1 MIVRS
6 LNFISVVLI
15 IVSTFNFPQRGSGG
29 TRNNTVV
36 FSGNDSDGPG
46 KAAEFLIAQ
55 TKQKFLGKANK
66 KTSKKAKKAAAAAAA
81 AASAATETVKDE
93 EEKPAVNNSLTAGAE
108 VNGVGGKPS
117 KQQGAN
123 SVIPHSITE
132 TEDQIMVSTS
142 TAESEEEED
151 ERPLA
156 AAMSKKQSPSKTAG
170 AAAASPDS
178 LQSTAKSSTKN
189 SKLPATAASSL
200 RESETPK
207 EPPKKSP
214 QSAQNAALKGLSDS
228 LSRYFT
234 PGDKRTS
241 RTALAAAS
249 PVKLS
254 QAVGSPEK
262 IGSIKRKR
270 SSASAALVSSS
281 EDDIGR

>member
-1 MIVRS
+1 MCVATGFDSAYR
-6 LNFISVVLI
+6 LKFISVVLI

-81 AASAATETVKDE
+81 AASAATETVKNEEE
-93 EEKPAVNNSLTAGAE
+93 EEKPAVNNSLTSGAE

-123 SVIPHSITE
+123 SVKPHSITD

-156 AAMSKKQSPSKTAG
+156 AAMSKKQSPSKTA
-170 AAAASPDS
+170 A
-178 LQSTAKSSTKN
+178 
-189 SKLPATAASSL
+189 
-200 RESETPK
+200 
-207 EPPKKSP
+207 
-214 QSAQNAALKGLSDS
+214 
-228 LSRYFT
+228 
-234 PGDKRTS
+234 
-241 RTALAAAS
+241 
-249 PVKLS
+249 
-254 QAVGSPEK
+254 
-262 IGSIKRKR
+262 SIKYPT
-270 SSASAALVSSS
+270 
-281 EDDIGR
+281 

>member
-1 MIVRS
+1 M
-6 LNFISVVLI
+6 
-15 IVSTFNFPQRGSGG
+15 
-29 TRNNTVV
+29 V

-81 AASAATETVKDE
+81 AASAANETVKD

-123 SVIPHSITE
+123 SVKPHSITE

-156 AAMSKKQSPSKTAG
+156 AAMSKKLSPSKT
-170 AAAASPDS
+170 AAASPDS
-178 LQSTAKSSTKN
+178 LQPTAKSSTKN
-189 SKLPATAASSL
+189 SKSSAAVASSH

>member
-1 MIVRS
+1 M
-6 LNFISVVLI
+6 
-15 IVSTFNFPQRGSGG
+15 
-29 TRNNTVV
+29 V

-81 AASAATETVKDE
+81 AASAATESVKNE

-123 SVIPHSITE
+123 SVKSHSVTE

-156 AAMSKKQSPSKTAG
+156 AAMSRKQSPSKTA
-170 AAAASPDS
+170 AVSPDS

-189 SKLPATAASSL
+189 SKSSGAVASSHL
-200 RESETPK
+200 ESETPK

-281 EDDIGR
+281 EDDIGW